1 VGTLPAGPFGSLRLA
16 GHDVPFYVIP
26 FDKDGALQAPAT
38 AARLVSDV
46 AASVADGNA
55 AAPGVTDVIVVVH
68 GWNTDFKGALALARD
83 LISRLDATIADHG
96 TPRADF
102 RPLVVAISWPSIVLS
117 SSNAPAMAAAPMDD
131 VDLDGLSVLAQ
142 EVVALEN
149 RGEFYELAQAS
160 DLDRDMA
167 LRLAELLAPLY
178 AGTDND
184 LPGSGGSEP
193 RGTVAAWIEA
203 QARLAEAEGP
213 VVVSGPSG
221 PRLPDT
227 GGASAAAGPHAGP
240 QAAGLPGILDPR
252 NVVRLA
258 TVLLMKDRAGV
269 VGFRGV
275 GPLVVRIL
283 GARADVRVHLVG
295 HSYGCKASLSA
306 VSTGLPRRV
315 RSLLLLQPALSFLAL
330 ADDVPKL
337 GGPGGYAAA
346 KHSTELP
353 IIATWSRHD
362 VPLHT
367 LFALAVRRREDLGE
381 QNIGA
386 AGREN
391 PPSLFAAMG
400 GWGPQ
405 AEPDV
410 TDLDILRPA
419 DGVRYPLA
427 DGARVLAVDGTKAI
441 SGHGDVTNDA
451 TAWALY
457 SFIAT

>member
-1 VGTLPAGPFGSLRLA
+1 MAGTLPAGPFDSLRLA
-16 GHDVPFYVIP
+16 GQDVPFYMIP

-46 AASVADGNA
+46 AVSVSDGD
-55 AAPGVTDVIVVVH
+55 AAPQVTDVIVVVH
-68 GWNTDFKGALALARD
+68 GWNTDFKGALVLSGD

-117 SSNAPAMAAAPMDD
+117 SASAPAMAAAPMDD

-142 EVVALEN
+142 EVVVPEK
-149 RGEFYELAQAS
+149 RGEFYELVQAS

-184 LPGSGGSEP
+184 LPDSGGSEP
-193 RGTVAAWIEA
+193 RGTVATWVEA
-203 QARLAEAEGP
+203 QARLGEAEGP

-221 PRLPDT
+221 PRLRDT
-227 GGASAAAGPHAGP
+227 GGASAAAGP
-240 QAAGLPGILDPR
+240 QAAGRLGILDPR

-258 TVLLMKDRAGV
+258 TVLVMKDRAGV

-275 GPLVVRIL
+275 GPLVARIL
-283 GARADVRVHLVG
+283 GARADVQVHLVG

-306 VSTGLPRRV
+306 VSTELPRKV

-330 ADDVPKL
+330 SDDVPKL

-386 AGREN
+386 AGRKN
-391 PPSLFAAMG
+391 PPSRFAAMG

-410 TDLDILRPA
+410 TDLDILEPA
-419 DGVRYPLA
+419 DGIRYPLSG
-427 DGARVLAVDGTKAI
+427 GARLLAVDGTKAI

-457 SFIAT
+457 CLIAN

>member
-1 VGTLPAGPFGSLRLA
+1 VVGILPAGPFGSLRLA
-16 GHDVPFYVIP
+16 GYDVPFYVIP

-46 AASVADGNA
+46 AASVGNGN

-102 RPLVVAISWPSIVLS
+102 RPRVVAVSWPSIVLS

-142 EVVALEN
+142 EVVAPEK

-160 DLDRDMA
+160 YLDWDMA

-227 GGASAAAGPHAGP
+227 GGASTAAGP
-240 QAAGLPGILDPR
+240 QAAGLLDILDPR

-269 VGFRGV
+269 VGFHGV

-306 VSTGLPRRV
+306 VSTGLPRRI

-330 ADDVPKL
+330 SDHVPRL
-337 GGPGGYAAA
+337 GRPGGYAAA

-353 IIATWSRHD
+353 IIATWSRND

-367 LFALAVRRREDLGE
+367 LSRSPS
-381 QNIGA
+381 A
-386 AGREN
+386 AGKTWASRTSER
-391 PPSLFAAMG
+391 LG
-400 GWGPQ
+400 GR
-405 AEPDV
+405 
-410 TDLDILRPA
+410 TRPA
-419 DGVRYPLA
+419 CSRRWAAGGPRPNRTSRTSTSCGPRTVSATLWPA
-427 DGARVLAVDGTKAI
+427 ARKCSPSMARKP
-441 SGHGDVTNDA
+441 SRA
-451 TAWALY
+451 TA
-457 SFIAT
+457 T